1 MTFSSPGQQH
11 GQVLPLALVLLVAV
25 AATTFYMFNSGQL
38 VQEKL
43 QLTNTADAVAYS
55 AGVFEAR
62 MLNYDA
68 YTNRAI
74 IANQIAIGQAVG
86 LASWAKYM
94 GTSADN
100 IGPYLYLIPYVGP
113 ALKAAMDHVASI
125 MEIFTPALAAAIPL
139 HDTAIQ
145 ALALSQQ
152 VMHGPGDSVAL
163 GNRLAV
169 MQRVAREN
177 DPEAVVDPVPIS
189 DDFIGFTRNHES
201 REERRRM
208 GRVVSDSRESFLRSR
223 NWNFGLVVLCTGI
236 QLRKRGGTELIDL
249 ADGWKSMDTLSAH
262 RYRIR
267 RFSCRRSERPI
278 GYGTA
283 FSDEDLPDSAYSYSG
298 SRSTNPRASRRADSG
313 EGIAEGFDPA
323 PSTIG
328 GGAIPTFKELSSRAL
343 EMDDPVTQLTIR
355 VTKAA
360 GDQRYSGGASLI
372 RPQGRLELYDGAHS
386 GGQSAAAARVEV
398 FFERPDAGNPRHPDR
413 NELGSLF
420 NPYWQVRL
428 APITPAER
436 LMAQLRQG
444 GLQLP

>member
-43 QLTNTADAVAYS
+43 RLTNTADAVAYS

-163 GNRLAV
+163 ENRLAV

-262 RYRIR
+262 RYRIG

>member
-43 QLTNTADAVAYS
+43 RLTNTADAVAYS
-55 AGVFEAR
+55 AGVFDAR

-283 FSDEDLPDSAYSYSG
+283 FSDEELPDSAYSYSG

>member
-355 VTKAA
+355 VTKTA

>member
-328 GGAIPTFKELSSRAL
+328 GGAIPTFKKLSSRAL

-355 VTKAA
+355 VTKTA

>member
-1 MTFSSPGQQH
+1 MTSSSPGQQH

-283 FSDEDLPDSAYSYSG
+283 FSEEDLADSAYSYSG

-355 VTKAA
+355 VTKAT

-372 RPQGRLELYDGAHS
+372 RPPGRLELYDGAHS

>member
-1 MTFSSPGQQH
+1 MNSRGSRGQR
-11 GQVLPLALVLLVAV
+11 GQVLPLAMVLLVAV
-25 AATTFYMFNSGQL
+25 AATMFYMFNSGQL

-43 QLTNTADAVAYS
+43 RLTNTADAVAYS

-94 GTSADN
+94 GTSAEN

-113 ALKAAMDHVASI
+113 ALKAAMDYVASI

-139 HDTAIQ
+139 HDAAIQ

-152 VMHGPGDSVAL
+152 VMHGPGDAVAL
-163 GNRLAV
+163 ANRLAV

-177 DPEAVVDPVPIS
+177 DPQVVVDPLPIS
-189 DDFIGFTRNHES
+189 DDFTGFTRNHES

-208 GRVVSDSRESFLRSR
+208 GHIVSDSREAFLRSR

-249 ADGWKSMDTLSAH
+249 TDGWKSMDTLSAH

-283 FSDEDLPDSAYSYSG
+283 FSDDDLPDSAYSYSG
-298 SRSTNPRASRRADSG
+298 SRSTNPRASWRADSG

-355 VTKAA
+355 VMKAA
-360 GDQRYSGGASLI
+360 ADQRYSGGASLI
-372 RPQGRLELYDGAHS
+372 RPQGRLELYEGAHS
-386 GGQSAAAARVEV
+386 GGQSAAVARVEV
-398 FFERPDAGNPRHPDR
+398 FFERPDTGNPRHPGR
-413 NELGSLF
+413 TELGSLF

>member
-1 MTFSSPGQQH
+1 MTSSSPGQQH

-189 DDFIGFTRNHES
+189 DDFIGFTHNHES
-201 REERRRM
+201 REERRRI

>member
-43 QLTNTADAVAYS
+43 RLTNTADAVAYS

-100 IGPYLYLIPYVGP
+100 IGPYLYLIPHVGP

-125 MEIFTPALAAAIPL
+125 MEIFTSALAAAIPL

-283 FSDEDLPDSAYSYSG
+283 FSDEELPDSAYSYSG

-360 GDQRYSGGASLI
+360 GDQRYSGGASRI

-398 FFERPDAGNPRHPDR
+398 FFERPDASNPRHPDR